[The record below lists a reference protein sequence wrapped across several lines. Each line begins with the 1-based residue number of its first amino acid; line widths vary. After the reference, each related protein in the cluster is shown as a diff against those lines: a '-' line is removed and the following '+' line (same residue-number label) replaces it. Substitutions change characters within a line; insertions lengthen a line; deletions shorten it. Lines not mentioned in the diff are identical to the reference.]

1 MTVVAPPPHDDPELL
16 IREARAR
23 QRKRRLGAAAVLVAL
38 TGVALATLSIV
49 VGTAPKTSTG
59 DVPAISGAASARRCG
74 VRVAGTRILAGD
86 GSVVYRDPSPS
97 AMRHEVQCT
106 GPTVWVLFV
115 NGVGMMHEEY
125 VGVRSPDRGKTWR
138 VAFAQSPGVH
148 ARYGDDAEPGPWT
161 LVGRR
166 AAYFVGSC
174 PACEGYGTLS
184 LSVTR
189 DAGRT
194 FRSYPVPGSDL
205 WAPWSIR
212 VSGRRVTIR
221 ERRNRGLHRRWRTVT
236 LHVA

>member
-1 MTVVAPPPHDDPELL
+1 MSVVAPPPQDEQELL

-23 QRKRRLGAAAVLVAL
+23 QRKRWIGAVVLVAVL
-38 TGVALATLSIV
+38 AGAALAISSIV
-49 VGTAPKTSTG
+49 VRTAPQTSISG
-59 DVPAISGAASARRCG
+59 GPAISGSANSSRCG
-74 VRVAGTRILAGD
+74 VRVVGKRILASDGD
-86 GSVVYRDPSPS
+86 VAYRDPSQD
-97 AMRHEVQCT
+97 AMWHELRCS
-106 GPTVWVLFV
+106 GPTVWVVFV

-148 ARYGDDAEPGPWT
+148 TRYGIGAEPGPWT

-174 PACEGYGTLS
+174 PACNGFGTLA

-189 DAGRT
+189 DAGKT

-221 ERRNRGLHRRWRTVT
+221 ERRNGLHRRWRTVT